1 MPLARRH
8 FEILVVDDIRLIIR
22 IKKNMKNSL
31 I

>member
-1 MPLARRH
+1 MPLARRY
-8 FEILVVDDIRLIIR
+8 FEILFVDDIRLIIR